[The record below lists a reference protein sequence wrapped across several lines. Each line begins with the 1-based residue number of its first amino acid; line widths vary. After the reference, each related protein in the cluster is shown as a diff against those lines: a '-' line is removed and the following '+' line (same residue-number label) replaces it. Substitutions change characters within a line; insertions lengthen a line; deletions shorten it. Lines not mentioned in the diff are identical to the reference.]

1 MDWQQNPN
9 WIFLRLD
16 MNSSLHSTA
25 IVESQ
30 SSLGDGVS
38 VGPYAVIE
46 EGAVV
51 GNGSIVE
58 AHAIIKKWARIG
70 ENVRVGHFSVI
81 GGDPQHSD
89 FDCQTKSFVSVGCN
103 SRIGEGV
110 TIHRS
115 IYENQLTSVG
125 DKVFLMGNSH
135 VAHDSILGDRVVLA
149 NGALLGGHVE
159 IGADVFVG
167 GGTAVHQF
175 VRIGCG
181 AMIGGLAEIS
191 QDVGPH
197 LLVTGRN
204 HASGIN
210 VIGLSRRNASKDDIN
225 CLKRLYRDLLYSTKN
240 VIKCAKEHI
249 NELDEDSSSIVREF
263 LHFFITGDR
272 GFARNQKCN

>member
-70 ENVRVGHFSVI
+70 ENVRVGHFSVL

-125 DKVFLMGNSH
+125 DKVFLMETHMWHMTQFLVIELSWLMVH
-135 VAHDSILGDRVVLA
+135 CLA
-149 NGALLGGHVE
+149 VMLKLVPMCLW
-159 IGADVFVG
+159 

-210 VIGLSRRNASKDDIN
+210 VIGLSRRNVSKDDIN

-240 VIKCAKEHI
+240 VIKRAQEHI
-249 NELDEDSSSIVREF
+249 NELDEDSSSTVREF